1 MSWKERTW
9 LDSWEI
15 KFRDPD
21 EPEWVLTNLRD
32 WWRCRHDCGVDGF
45 VGSEQDGPE
54 CYHCGATPPKS
65 LIGLAVMMRW
75 SEQ

>member
-1 MSWKERTW
+1 MSWKSRTW

-32 WWRCRHDCGVDGF
+32 RWRCRHDCGVNGF
-45 VGSEQDGPE
+45 EEYTEGRE

-65 LIGLAVMMRW
+65 LVGLEAMMMRW
-75 SEQ
+75 SEE